1 MATNAQET
9 AKQENGSRVF
19 FESVIEKGIEP
30 SAKEMLKI
38 YDGYDIGWKITYR
51 KQVAAVKSFIG
62 SQKGYEYSRDKG
74 IMPYIENI
82 AKTDCGVSVKDRWDP
97 MDIVMVKKSMKKTVE
112 GTIRELT
119 NMEGMTKESNLL
131 ILNAY
136 MREALRDKILIGI
149 SLKAI
154 KSNKRKANVELANMR
169 EDNSTRINIE
179 PIDGSVKCTLTL
191 GKKANYLFDTG
202 ELGFDL
208 KTETGAEIHGQT
220 RSFQYSKARNVSQ
233 TDLTPKGRDAG
244 AKLGKVSSVA
254 LDEFLQSNNLE
265 RPPSASRHPHIPIVG
280 KWNDTDK
287 QYWIDLFNKLKDSSY
302 KIDFG
307 DVSVYENNIKIGDT
321 FEEILVKSIEYE
333 TNNMNRSSAGR
344 FSSKLISMEWAHIW
358 SEIASKDK
366 LKEWCRVL
374 YYGAKKEFSPNNGP
388 FLKIY

>member
-9 AKQENGSRVF
+9 AKQENGSRLF
-19 FESVIEKGIEP
+19 LESVIERGKEP
-30 SAKEMLKI
+30 PDKDMLKV
-38 YDGYDIGWKITYR
+38 YDGYNLEWKLTYR
-51 KQVAAVKSFIG
+51 KQVDAVKSYIG
-62 SQKGYEYSRDKG
+62 KQKGYEYSRDKG

-82 AKTDCGVSVKDRWDP
+82 AKNECGVAVKDRWDP
-97 MDIVMVKKSMKKTVE
+97 MDIVMVKKSMRGTVE

-119 NMEGMTKESNLL
+119 NMEGMSKEANLL

-154 KSNKRKANVELANMR
+154 KSNKKKANMELANMR
-169 EDNSTRINIE
+169 SDKSTRINIE
-179 PIDGSVKCTLTL
+179 PIDGSLKCTLTL

-208 KTETGAEIHGQT
+208 KTESGAEIHGQT

-233 TDLTPKGRDAG
+233 TDLTPKGKDAG

-254 LDEFLQSNNLE
+254 LDEFLQSNDLE
-265 RPPSASRHPHIPIVG
+265 RPPSASRHPHIPVVG
-280 KWNDTDK
+280 KWNETDK
-287 QYWIDLFNKLKDSSY
+287 QYWIDLYDKLKDSTY
-302 KIDFG
+302 NIDFG
-307 DVSVYENNIKIGDT
+307 DVSVYENKIKIGDT
-321 FEEILVKSIEYE
+321 FKQILNKSIEYE
-333 TNNMNRSSAGR
+333 TDSKDRSSAGR

-358 SEIASKDK
+358 SELSSKGK
-366 LKEWCRVL
+366 LKEWCTVL
-374 YYGAKKEFSPNNGP
+374 YYGAKKEFSTKNGP